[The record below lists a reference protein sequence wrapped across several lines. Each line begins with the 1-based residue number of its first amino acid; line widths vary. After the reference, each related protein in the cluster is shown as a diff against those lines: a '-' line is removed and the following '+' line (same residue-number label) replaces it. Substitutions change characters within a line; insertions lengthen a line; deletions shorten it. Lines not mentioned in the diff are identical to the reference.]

1 MGATDKA
8 KKKRVRGTCVL
19 QSWVYYYSG
28 VVRPTDHEM
37 TTTENT
43 ICYSQL
49 PRGGDVPLSAGSYG
63 EGQGWIRGGRVGRNM
78 GKNLYYGF
86 HGGGGTAEAGKPV

>member
-1 MGATDKA
+1 M
-8 KKKRVRGTCVL
+8 
-19 QSWVYYYSG
+19 WVYYYSG

-49 PRGGDVPLSAGSYG
+49 PRE
-63 EGQGWIRGGRVGRNM
+63 EGTYHSVQGHMEKEKGCIRGGRVGRNM

-86 HGGGGTAEAGKPV
+86 HGGGTAEAGKPV